1 MMRFRGRRR
10 QILPMAAEINL
21 TNLIDVAFVLLI
33 IFMITAPILQGGIEV
48 QLPTADARPLQS
60 NEAVVVSIDQAG
72 DLYVERAKIGT
83 LDEFGTVMRTYIGG
97 DGNRDVMLSVD
108 RVVQWERVVEV
119 MGELAKL
126 DVNLGVTV
134 LPRPRRNR

>member
-10 QILPMAAEINL
+10 QVLPMAAEINL

-48 QLPTADARPLQS
+48 QLPSADARPLTS

-72 DLYVERAKIGT
+72 DLYVERAKIGD
-83 LDEFGTVMRTYIGG
+83 LDEFATVMRTYIGG
-97 DGNRDVMLSVD
+97 DGSRDVMLSAD
-108 RVVQWERVVEV
+108 RVVPWERVVEV

-126 DVNLGVTV
+126 NVNLGVSV
-134 LPRPRRNR
+134 LPRSRRSR

>member
-10 QILPMAAEINL
+10 QVLPMAAEINL

-48 QLPTADARPLQS
+48 QLPSADARPLTS

-72 DLYVERAKIGT
+72 DLYVERAKIGD
-83 LDEFGTVMRTYIGG
+83 LDEFATVMRTYIGG
-97 DGNRDVMLSVD
+97 DRSRDVMLSAD
-108 RVVQWERVVEV
+108 RVVPWERVVEV

-126 DVNLGVTV
+126 NVNLGVSV
-134 LPRPRRNR
+134 LPRSRRSR

>member
-10 QILPMAAEINL
+10 QVLPMAAEINL

-48 QLPTADARPLQS
+48 QLPSADARPLTT

-83 LDEFGTVMRTYIGG
+83 LDEFATVMRTYIGG
-97 DGNRDVMLSVD
+97 DGNRDVMLSAD
-108 RVVQWERVVEV
+108 RVVSWERVVEV

-126 DVNLGVTV
+126 EVNLGVSV